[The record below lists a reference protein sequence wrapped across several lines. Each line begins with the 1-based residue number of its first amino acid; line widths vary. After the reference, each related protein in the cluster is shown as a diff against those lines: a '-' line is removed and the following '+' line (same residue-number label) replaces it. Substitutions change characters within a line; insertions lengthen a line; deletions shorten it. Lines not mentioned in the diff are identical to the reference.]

1 MKLRDQQASRSARRN
16 DPSLCAYC
24 GDSGHV
30 ALCACAGEVFERGYD
45 GRKVLSYVLMHGVAF
60 WHDPYIECPP
70 KSVII
75 YHYV

>member
-30 ALCACAGEVFERGYD
+30 ALCACAGEVFERGYA
-45 GRKVLSYVLMHGVAF
+45 GIKVLSYVLMHGAAF
-60 WHDPYIECPP
+60 RQDPYIEYQSI
-70 KSVII
+70 SVTI
-75 YHYV
+75 YHYM